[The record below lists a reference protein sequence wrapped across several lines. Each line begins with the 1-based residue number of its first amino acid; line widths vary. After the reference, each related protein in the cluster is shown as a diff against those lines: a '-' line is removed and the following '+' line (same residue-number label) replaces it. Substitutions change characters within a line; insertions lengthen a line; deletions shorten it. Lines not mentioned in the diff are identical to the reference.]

1 MTAPATNLEL
11 RRASV
16 ADVEVIT
23 RIWHQG
29 WRDGHLGHVPR
40 AILPHRSRA
49 AFRRR
54 VPDQVPDT
62 VVAVLGGQVVGFI
75 TVRDDEIEQLYVAE
89 AARGTGT
96 AAALLRHGEQIVRS
110 GGHSCSWLAVAPGNA
125 RARRFYEREAWYD
138 AGGIEYGASTA
149 DGERI
154 LVPCRRYEKALT
166 RSAES
171 VRTRQDA
178 GPGSSAPADVEHRAR
193 TSSKQ

>member
-96 AAALLRHGEQIVRS
+96 AAERSSVTANRSFAAAATPVRGWQWPPATPAL
-110 GGHSCSWLAVAPGNA
+110 
-125 RARRFYEREAWYD
+125 
-138 AGGIEYGASTA
+138 GASTNA
-149 DGERI
+149 KPGTT
-154 LVPCRRYEKALT
+154 PA
-166 RSAES
+166 
-171 VRTRQDA
+171 
-178 GPGSSAPADVEHRAR
+178 GSSTEPPPL
-193 TSSKQ
+193 TGSGSSCRVGGTRRH